1 MDQETIQLIAN
12 HVNDELEREGY
23 DSHHRIVIWEGVVKL
38 IAIMDLHQAPI
49 HNSLFVS
56 SIASLARALE
66 LINSLRTKPDG
77 RAT

>member
-1 MDQETIQLIAN
+1 MEQETIQLIAN
-12 HVNDELEREGY
+12 HVNAELERDGY
-23 DSHHRIVIWEGVVKL
+23 GPEHRKAIWEGVVKL

-49 HNSLFVS
+49 HNPLFVS
-56 SIASLARALE
+56 SISSLARALE